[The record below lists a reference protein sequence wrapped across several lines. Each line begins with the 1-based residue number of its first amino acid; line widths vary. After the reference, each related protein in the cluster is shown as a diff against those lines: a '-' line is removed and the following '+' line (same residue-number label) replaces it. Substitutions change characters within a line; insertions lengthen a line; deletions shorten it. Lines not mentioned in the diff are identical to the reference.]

1 MAETELL
8 RQTKI
13 EIFRAVLAL
22 DPKAPIFVELAETLM
37 EDGRPEEAIKVCREG
52 LIHHSDLLSGQVALV
67 EAFLAAGR
75 EEEAREAL
83 GAATRQAARA
93 SQSMSRLRE
102 LEARLEAAIPAG
114 LMEPAEAS
122 GAGEEDWSDQPA
134 NDLASPT
141 LADLY
146 VSQGQPE
153 AAIGVYKR
161 LLAKDPA
168 NKAVR
173 AKLKALGAAPP
184 SQASLK
190 LLDALV
196 KWQSVLQRRGVGPQ
210 A

>member
-52 LIHHSDLLSGQVALV
+52 LIHHPDLLAGQVALV
-67 EAFLAAGR
+67 EVLLAAGR

-102 LEARLEAAIPAG
+102 LEARLGAAIPAG
-114 LMEPAEAS
+114 LIESAEAS

-134 NDLASPT
+134 SDLASPT

-173 AKLKALGAAPP
+173 AKLKALGATPS

-210 A
+210 V